1 MKGAIYMFDK
11 FEIGSYDSEDYR
23 TGNLP
28 AEFLEDSN
36 FSDCLFTGRKFE
48 NQLFYGYYCCNSD
61 FKETTFLNCHITK
74 INCDY
79 NNYSNAYFENTRF
92 LRVEL
97 FNAVFKGAYFK
108 NVSFIACYI
117 NNATD
122 FSNCIFDN
130 VEIDT
135 TSLDGSIF
143 CNATIKKISIEKK
156 WADSI
161 NIGSAETPHILHGD
175 EAYNWLTRYEKHI

>member
-1 MKGAIYMFDK
+1 MFDK
-11 FEIGSYDSEDYR
+11 FEIGSYDSEDFR

-97 FNAVFKGAYFK
+97 YNAVFKGAYFK

-117 NNATD
+117 NNTTD

-130 VEIDT
+130 VELKST
-135 TSLDGSIF
+135 ALDGSIF
-143 CNATIKKISIEKK
+143 HNVTVKEISVEKK
-156 WADSI
+156 FADSI
-161 NIGSAETPHILHGD
+161 NIGSTETPHILYGD